1 MRVRQAGAR
10 AWALV
15 GLGTAIVLALL
26 NYSRLTGTHSV
37 AVNGLT
43 VLIPLTA
50 LVGAGRALWLR
61 AHRPG
66 AYRALHTV
74 PDTETD
80 GGEPSAPTAS
90 EPT

>member
-1 MRVRQAGAR
+1 MRVRQAGTR
-10 AWALV
+10 GWALV

-66 AYRALHTV
+66 A
-74 PDTETD
+74 
-80 GGEPSAPTAS
+80 
-90 EPT
+90 